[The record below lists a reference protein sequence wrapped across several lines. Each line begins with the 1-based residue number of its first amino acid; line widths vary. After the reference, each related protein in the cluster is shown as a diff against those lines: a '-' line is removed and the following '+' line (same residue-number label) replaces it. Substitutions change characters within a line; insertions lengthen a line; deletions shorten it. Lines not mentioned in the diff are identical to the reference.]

1 MQQIKE
7 LFTYGFWDFII
18 NTLIYS
24 VVVLP
29 FFLIFWVF
37 LKPKYQNRRIQ
48 EKQRSTPSIIRQ
60 EIKNSIIT
68 ILIFAIIDVALYV
81 AQLNGYTQIYD
92 NVNEYGWGYFVFSIL
107 LMILL
112 HDAWFFFTHR
122 LMHHPK
128 LFKYIHK
135 VHHQSTDPSPFAAFS
150 FHPLEAV
157 VEAGAYIIFSFLFPV
172 HLFALL
178 GWQLIQMTLNVIGH
192 LGYEIYPK
200 GFNTH
205 WLFRWKTPSTHHNMH
220 HSNFNG
226 NYGLYFTWWDKIFKT
241 EFKDYN
247 ETYEK
252 LQNRIA
258 NKKVITIVLFL
269 FTVTKHLQ
277 AQNIELNTS
286 LGLSKPYII
295 ESIEEQK
302 DLKIGYA
309 PILSIAVKYKPKVES
324 KWGLLLSLQHFETR
338 AKGIT
343 KISQTSVDGFIS
355 NTSFLLI
362 SEKENPLKR
371 NRNWNFIYSYG
382 FGLSSENYVI
392 EAEAEPRKNTYLSIT
407 TYAGLSRKINDRVNF
422 RITDGLLFTDF
433 IKGIHYLFGNWKG
446 QSAGEDIS
454 NHLLIGLNYKF

>member
-309 PILSIAVKYKPKVES
+309 PILSIGVKYKPKVES

-362 SEKENPLKR
+362 
-371 NRNWNFIYSYG
+371 
-382 FGLSSENYVI
+382 
-392 EAEAEPRKNTYLSIT
+392 
-407 TYAGLSRKINDRVNF
+407 
-422 RITDGLLFTDF
+422 
-433 IKGIHYLFGNWKG
+433 
-446 QSAGEDIS
+446 
-454 NHLLIGLNYKF
+454 